1 MSGSGT
7 LLADDARLTVRDEAF
22 AVQGQIRQPLRVVT
36 DSQLQLPPS
45 AAIFATPGKTLLV
58 HVSGAKPQVP
68 DVEHLALANAA
79 GKVDLAALL
88 DELGSR
94 GINELLVE
102 AGAGLL
108 GAMLEAGL
116 WDELLVYLAP
126 KLLGSDARP
135 LAKLPLLS
143 MSEAVQAKIVDCVQV
158 GEDLRIRLTRS

>member
-1 MSGSGT
+1 M
-7 LLADDARLTVRDEAF
+7 
-22 AVQGQIRQPLRVVT
+22 
-36 DSQLQLPPS
+36 
-45 AAIFATPGKTLLV
+45 
-58 HVSGAKPQVP
+58 
-68 DVEHLALANAA
+68 EHLALGNAA